1 MPTFLVFKSGVE
13 TARIQGADAKALEN
27 AIKAAVADVSSFEG
41 SGRKLG
47 DAPVVSGAAAAA
59 GKASGA
65 AAAAAAGGRA
75 GDSGKPTYFSN
86 GQAVSGFVIPV

>member
-47 DAPVVSGAAAAA
+47 DAPVVSGAAA
-59 GKASGA
+59 GKALGA

>member
-65 AAAAAAGGRA
+65 AAAAAGGRA